1 MRHFPELPQ
10 VVFPM
15 VLDAYEFCS
24 DAYKKE
30 LEGPRAA
37 WQESED
43 ERAGLE
49 KAAKTAGKATPSDAE
64 VRLLI

>member
-1 MRHFPELPQ
+1 
-10 VVFPM
+10 M

-24 DAYKKE
+24 NEYKKE

-37 WQESED
+37 WQAAED

-49 KAAKTAGKATPSDAE
+49 KAAKTAAKATPSDAE
-64 VRLLI
+64 VRLVL